1 LFSDVSTGLSGGLQS
16 FFSALQNGAD
26 DPSSTPARQ
35 LIVTQ
40 VEALSNR
47 FNNLYGRV
55 VEIEAGVNREID
67 AVTQKI
73 GSLAQSISALNQA
86 IGEKSAS
93 GSGPQ
98 PNDLLDQ

>member
-1 LFSDVSTGLSGGLQS
+1 RSIERIVDEFVTAQLRLDTSTFHQLNKYNINIGKVDKLFSDVSTGLSGGLQS

-55 VEIEAGVNREID
+55 VEIEAGVNREI
-67 AVTQKI
+67 
-73 GSLAQSISALNQA
+73 
-86 IGEKSAS
+86 
-93 GSGPQ
+93 
-98 PNDLLDQ
+98 